1 MIFPKTNSAA
11 FSLALSISAFKT
23 LPATMAEDS
32 CTSFATVDASGIPG
46 WDGVEVFDFESPLTL
61 TEALTS
67 KMYTAGNMKSQ
78 RVYDT
83 TDIDIYF
90 LYQIPSKCMFD
101 INDNKKC
108 ASVASMFQMGEKST
122 CFIMGGCP
130 LSEAVNCAAV
140 PEGCAPYTVDIGA
153 HWELKTSTERG
164 NEGTCNDLIVNKDDE
179 FADGPYCRVDDN
191 FGASPGNEWSG
202 AWDFT
207 GNATDG
213 AEGYYIC
220 ETSRSLTTPSP
231 ETDNQLT
238 PGTEVNFGVSF
249 WLGWTDAGHVVT
261 GCFEDWAGLRLVD
274 ENGDATPVFDDVGGE
289 EESAEPKESGSDMET
304 AFTPAPSGTAFI
316 SISSIVGAAYT
327 FATAAVATY
336 VIVIIHSTTS
346 TMKVRA
352 FALPLSLLCGTTVS
366 MAAMSNSTSSS
377 SPHKPLALV
386 HYPLNPTI
394 PCGDGSPAG
403 FYTDAYITPD
413 GIKNKNHVI
422 NFMGG
427 GGCGS
432 NSSCQAIWEQ
442 QPYMLS
448 SLFEPSMIDGATILS
463 NDASENPT
471 MASFT
476 KWNVPYC
483 SQDLWLGNV
492 SQSDNFIRSGSKIV
506 EAVLAH
512 WLDEVSEAQ
521 VVIDTL
527 VISGVSAGG
536 MAVLNHFLAFQT
548 VAQAAGVESL
558 RLILDASLYPDGIDT
573 DFSDLM
579 KQVVDPQQ
587 HPLCFEEWTSKLQ
600 LQHES
605 LSRLPCCL
613 STHCMLRHSNGLS
626 EWARSSP
633 NSSVLSNQSGLHTQ
647 MLLIDS
653 AYDSLQNFLELSS
666 DTSPRNAVPSG
677 GISSLDGVAS
687 TTFNIAEYAGERK
700 SRVVETVFGGG
711 KQLGPNVFW
720 AMTSS
725 LGHNALIPS
734 IDLSSRLCDAMQ
746 AAESSCEG
754 ARDCVFSNY
763 PGGIFPVCNAT
774 GSGLKLPLGNG
785 LNMTLWTTTESWNLV
800 KVNGQSIRDV
810 ISLFVTSALGS
821 SSSSSSTLLIDSCP
835 GPNCVPQ
842 DSTEENPAQSLIEMD
857 NVFTPI
863 SIWLRI
869 LVTIILSSMPLC
881 FLLSVCGCGIGGGK
895 QTQTDN
901 KSQVP
906 EKTRS
911 KPCRKS
917 LYLNG
922 LSVFSSSGD
931 KILDDVSVDFKC
943 STLNCLLGK
952 SGSGKSCFL
961 GVLSR
966 QLRSN
971 LQVQYKNGTD
981 LSRMSCT
988 YMRQQDVGMKNMTP
1002 NEYLSTT
1009 ARVYGTCKDRLDFI
1023 LDLVRPFFPV
1033 KTETSENGDTIVSLD
1048 PFNNVPLKELS
1059 GGQRRMIS
1067 IATALFQE
1075 FFHPLYHLTKI
1086 LPVNL
1091 CHSTFHRGQ
1100 LQLRKF

>member
-1 MIFPKTNSAA
+1 
-11 FSLALSISAFKT
+11 
-23 LPATMAEDS
+23 MAEDS
-32 CTSFATVDASGIPG
+32 CTSIDYITYIKTASPPTLDASDISDRGV
-46 WDGVEVFDFESPLTL
+46 GVEVFESPLTG
-61 TEALTS
+61 ALTT
-67 KMYTAGNMKSQ
+67 KMYTAGNMKIQ
-78 RVYDT
+78 CVYDA
-83 TDIDIYF
+83 TDIF
-90 LYQIPSKCMFD
+90 LYQIPGKCMFD
-101 INDNKKC
+101 ITDNKKC
-108 ASVASMFQMGEKST
+108 ASVASMFQMGEKAT
-122 CFIMGGCP
+122 CFNINMGGYP
-130 LSEAVNCAAV
+130 LSEAVYCAAV

-153 HWELKTSTERG
+153 HRELKTTERG
-164 NEGTCNDLIVNKDDE
+164 NEGTGNDLIVNKDDE
-179 FADGPYCRVDDN
+179 FAVGPYGRVDDN
-191 FGASPGNEWSG
+191 FGTSPGNEWSG
-202 AWDFT
+202 AWGFT

-213 AEGYYIC
+213 AEGYYIF

-231 ETDNQLT
+231 ETDIQLT
-238 PGTEVNFGVSF
+238 PGRGKLWSF
-249 WLGWTDAGHVVT
+249 LLAGWTDAGHVVA
-261 GCFEDWAGLRLVD
+261 GCSEDWVGLCLVN

-304 AFTPAPSGTAFI
+304 ASTPAPSGTAFI
-316 SISSIVGAAYT
+316 SSIVSAAYT
-327 FATAAVATY
+327 FAAAAVATY
-336 VIVIIHSTTS
+336 VMFETLKVIIHSTSS
-346 TMKVRA
+346 TMKIRA
-352 FALPLSLLCGTTVS
+352 FALPLFLLRGTTVS

-403 FYTDAYITPD
+403 FYTDAYITSD
-413 GIKNKNHVI
+413 GMGNKNHII

-463 NDASENPT
+463 NDASENPA

-492 SQSDNFIRSGSKIV
+492 SQSDIFIRSGSKIV

-512 WLDEVSEAQ
+512 WFDEVSKAQ

-536 MAVLNHFLAFQT
+536 MAVLNHFPSFKT
-548 VAQAAGVESL
+548 VAQAAGVKSL
-558 RLILDASLYPDGIDT
+558 RLILDSSLFADGIDI

-600 LQHES
+600 HKT

-613 STHCMLRHSNGLS
+613 STHCMLRHSDGLS
-626 EWARSSP
+626 EWARSSS
-633 NSSVLSNQSGLHTQ
+633 NSSVLSDQSGLHTQ

-653 AYDSLQNFLELSS
+653 AYDYVQAAVELNAVSS
-666 DTSPRNAVPSG
+666 D

-687 TTFNIAEYAGERK
+687 ATFNIAEYAGKRK

-711 KQLGPNVFW
+711 KQLGPNVYW

-725 LGHNALIPS
+725 LGHDVLIPS
-734 IDLSSRLCDAMQ
+734 IDLYSRQCGGGAMQ
-746 AAESSCEG
+746 AVESSCEG
-754 ARDCVFSNY
+754 GDCVFSNY

-774 GSGLKLPLGNG
+774 GSGMKLPLGNG
-785 LNMTLWTTTESWNLV
+785 FGMTLWTTKESWNLI

-810 ISLFVTSALGS
+810 ISLFVTPALGIGNTMIANS
-821 SSSSSSTLLIDSCP
+821 NSSSSTLFIDSCP

-842 DSTEENPAQSLIEMD
+842 DSPEENPAQSLIVSLVEID
-857 NVFTPI
+857 NVLAPI
-863 SIWLRI
+863 STWLRI
-869 LVTIILSSMPLC
+869 LVTIILGSMPL
-881 FLLSVCGCGIGGGK
+881 FFALTVCGIGARK
-895 QTQTDN
+895 QTRTVEQT
-901 KSQVP
+901 
-906 EKTRS
+906 KTS
-911 KPCRKS
+911 NSCRTS

-931 KILDDVSVDFKC
+931 KILDDVSVNFKC

-961 GVLSR
+961 GVLR
-966 QLRSN
+966 
-971 LQVQYKNGTD
+971 
-981 LSRMSCT
+981 
-988 YMRQQDVGMKNMTP
+988 
-1002 NEYLSTT
+1002 
-1009 ARVYGTCKDRLDFI
+1009 
-1023 LDLVRPFFPV
+1023 
-1033 KTETSENGDTIVSLD
+1033 
-1048 PFNNVPLKELS
+1048 
-1059 GGQRRMIS
+1059 
-1067 IATALFQE
+1067 
-1075 FFHPLYHLTKI
+1075 
-1086 LPVNL
+1086 
-1091 CHSTFHRGQ
+1091 
-1100 LQLRKF
+1100 